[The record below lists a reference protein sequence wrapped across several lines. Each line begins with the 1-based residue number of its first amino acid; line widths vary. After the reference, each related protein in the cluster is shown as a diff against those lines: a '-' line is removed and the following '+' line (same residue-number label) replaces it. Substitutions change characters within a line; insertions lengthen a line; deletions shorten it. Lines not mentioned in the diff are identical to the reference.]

1 MTETVQNEPTKT
13 SPISKGYARVVV
25 SEFLD
30 LYWPGLVKG
39 DEYHISVEDLEK
51 LVMYGAWRFRGNGS
65 PDESQQ
71 VVRGWSKLTYRKDK
85 FVPSE
90 ESIDDIKTRGA
101 TA

>member
-13 SPISKGYARVVV
+13 SPISAGYSKHVV

-39 DEYHISVEDLEK
+39 DEYQIGVEDLEK
-51 LVMYGAWRFRGNGS
+51 LVRYAAWHFRANGS
-65 PDESQQ
+65 PDENQQ

-90 ESIDDIKTRGA
+90 ESIDDIKTNGA